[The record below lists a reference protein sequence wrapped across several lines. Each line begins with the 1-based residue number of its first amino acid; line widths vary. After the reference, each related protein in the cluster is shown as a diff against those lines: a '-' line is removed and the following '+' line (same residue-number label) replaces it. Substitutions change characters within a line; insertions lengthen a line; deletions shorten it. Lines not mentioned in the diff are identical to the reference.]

1 MKVKIWRM
9 AKVKPPERRRKFY
22 TRDGKRYRIV
32 YVKQDQHDPC
42 DLCHFENDSSIAD
55 EESGRYCPYVHVKD
69 DGEINEQR
77 ACIVLDE
84 GTPTETSLFI
94 RATKKGWAEYLA
106 RLLG

>member
-1 MKVKIWRM
+1 MKVKLWRY

-22 TRDGKRYRIV
+22 THEGKRYRIV
-32 YVKQDQHDPC
+32 YVKQEQTDPC
-42 DLCHFENDSSIAD
+42 DMCHFINDSSMAN
-55 EESGRYCPYVHVKD
+55 EELYCPVVHVKD

-84 GTPTETSLFI
+84 GTPTETSLFV